1 MTAPARFIMLVVGM
15 VSVGAV
21 FMTPRLDEWLAIMRD
36 EDKQAQIIAL
46 LEPRLAQGKVDPGL
60 LATLGRSYAEIGNY
74 QRATE
79 LLLRYAALRPGDA
92 DAYARLADL
101 YKAAGDVNRQMAMLE
116 RHIAIAPT
124 PSRAMQLAVLY
135 RQEDQADAELALLSR
150 FENQLTVESGLLLRL
165 AERLAGTGN
174 RDRAIRVLT
183 RSEGASGPARN
194 DRERLFWAEL
204 LVQSGRSAEAVRLG
218 RHWIV
223 QWHEAWLAD
232 RLLRIFAVNAP
243 VGDASELADA
253 VAVLHPEVRFF
264 LVHELATM
272 GARSVARHL
281 LESWVTAN
289 PSPSMDEIAGF
300 LTACREQDAPA
311 IVWQAFGE
319 VLRHPSS
326 DDVLIRYGEA
336 IAAEFGIGALAPFW
350 ASLPG
355 AVIQRRSLLAVRL
368 AFYEHDPAMTKRLL
382 QRVDLAAL
390 GTPDRQLW
398 MGLLTA
404 VTSPPEAFEV
414 LRGQRRSGGL
424 PRDLLPGYARLAGG
438 LGQEIEYRLAL
449 TDMKREV
456 H

>member
-1 MTAPARFIMLVVGM
+1 M
-15 VSVGAV
+15 
-21 FMTPRLDEWLAIMRD
+21 
-36 EDKQAQIIAL
+36 
-46 LEPRLAQGKVDPGL
+46 
-60 LATLGRSYAEIGNY
+60 
-74 QRATE
+74 
-79 LLLRYAALRPGDA
+79 
-92 DAYARLADL
+92 
-101 YKAAGDVNRQMAMLE
+101 
-116 RHIAIAPT
+116 
-124 PSRAMQLAVLY
+124 
-135 RQEDQADAELALLSR
+135 
-150 FENQLTVESGLLLRL
+150 LLRL

-194 DRERLFWAEL
+194 NRERLFWAEL
-204 LVQSGRSAEAVRLG
+204 LVQSGRSVEAVRLG

-272 GARSVARHL
+272 GAEPVARHL

-319 VLRHPSS
+319 VLRHPAS

-355 AVIQRRSLLAVRL
+355 AVIQRRSLLAARL